1 MDMAILVTSQPRL
14 PVDVAR
20 TLLEVRR
27 PQHAAG
33 IQGTRMRIIKMGV
46 RMTACALA
54 AVSLAGC
61 EALALSALG
70 VGGSTAVNHT
80 LTGMT
85 YRTFTAP
92 LPRVKTASVSA
103 LSRMGIRVASSQ
115 RTEGN
120 EVLKAN
126 AKDREI
132 EIVLE
137 PVSANTTR
145 MKVVAKNGS
154 IFYDSATAT
163 EIIMQTERI
172 LGNA

>member
-1 MDMAILVTSQPRL
+1 MEKTKTAIRTAAC
-14 PVDVAR
+14 VA
-20 TLLEVRR
+20 
-27 PQHAAG
+27 AAF
-33 IQGTRMRIIKMGV
+33 
-46 RMTACALA
+46 
-54 AVSLAGC
+54 SLAGC
-61 EALALSALG
+61 EAVALSALG

-92 LPRVKTASVSA
+92 LPRVKSASVNA
-103 LSRMGIRVASSQ
+103 LNRMGIRVASAG
-115 RTEGN
+115 RAEGN

-145 MKVVAKNGS
+145 MKVVAKNGGL
-154 IFYDSATAT
+154 FYDSATAT

>member
-1 MDMAILVTSQPRL
+1 MHKTKTAIRIAAC
-14 PVDVAR
+14 VA
-20 TLLEVRR
+20 
-27 PQHAAG
+27 AA
-33 IQGTRMRIIKMGV
+33 
-46 RMTACALA
+46 L
-54 AVSLAGC
+54 SLAGC
-61 EALALSALG
+61 EAIALSALG

-92 LPRVKTASVSA
+92 LPRVKHASVGA
-103 LSRMGIRVASSQ
+103 LKRMGIRVASSEL
-115 RTEGN
+115 TEGN

-126 AKDREI
+126 AKDRDI

-145 MKVVAKNGS
+145 MRVVARNGS
-154 IFYDSATAT
+154 LFYDSATAT

>member
-1 MDMAILVTSQPRL
+1 
-14 PVDVAR
+14 
-20 TLLEVRR
+20 
-27 PQHAAG
+27 
-33 IQGTRMRIIKMGV
+33 
-46 RMTACALA
+46 MTACVMAALT
-54 AVSLAGC
+54 LAGC

-85 YRTFTAP
+85 YRTFTASM
-92 LPRVKTASVSA
+92 PRVKTASVSA
-103 LSRMGIRVASSQ
+103 LNRMGIRVASSQ

-145 MKVVAKNGS
+145 MKVVAKNGG

>member
-1 MDMAILVTSQPRL
+1 MRENMDRL
-14 PVDVAR
+14 NKAAR
-20 TLLEVRR
+20 T
-27 PQHAAG
+27 AA
-33 IQGTRMRIIKMGV
+33 TLV
-46 RMTACALA
+46 AVA
-54 AVSLAGC
+54 ALAGC
-61 EALALSALG
+61 EAIALTSLG

-80 LTGMT
+80 LSGMT

-92 LPRVKTASVSA
+92 LPRVKSASLSA
-103 LSRMGIRVASSQ
+103 LNRMGIRVASSAKN
-115 RTEGN
+115 EGN

-145 MKVVAKNGS
+145 MKVVAKNGAL
-154 IFYDSATAT
+154 FYDSATAT
-163 EIIMQTERI
+163 EIILQTERI